1 LSWPLFLYRAANTT
15 TATATAAAA
24 STRDYRHMDDKMAL
38 PPSGEAT
45 SSVMC
50 QLVSAEGENL
60 GAAVY
65 LPQNVGP
72 PQLQDIVNQLL
83 HNVRKP

>member
-1 LSWPLFLYRAANTT
+1 MDHNRAP
-15 TATATAAAA
+15 
-24 STRDYRHMDDKMAL
+24 

-60 GAAVY
+60 GAALY

-83 HNVRKP
+83 RNVSNIVRRPLS